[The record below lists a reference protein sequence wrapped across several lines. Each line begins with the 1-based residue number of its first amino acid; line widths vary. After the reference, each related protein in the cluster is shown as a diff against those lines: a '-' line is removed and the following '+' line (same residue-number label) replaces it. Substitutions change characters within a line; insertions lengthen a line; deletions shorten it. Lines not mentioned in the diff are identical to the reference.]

1 MLGGNVT
8 GATGFPVSLAGEAS
22 AGYLMGRT
30 LMLLATLLLAMLVG
44 YLGVDVFQE
53 FLKRKP

>member
-1 MLGGNVT
+1 
-8 GATGFPVSLAGEAS
+8 
-22 AGYLMGRT
+22 MGRT